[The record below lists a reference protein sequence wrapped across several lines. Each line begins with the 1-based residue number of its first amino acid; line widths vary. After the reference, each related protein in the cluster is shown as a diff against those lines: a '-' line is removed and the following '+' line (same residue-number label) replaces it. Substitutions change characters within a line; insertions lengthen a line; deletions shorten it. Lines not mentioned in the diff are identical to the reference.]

1 MANHVTN
8 HLCFNGKE
16 SNIKK
21 LLADMTGGQFNLKGK
36 TRVYNVEQIED
47 YKFTFLSAWASP
59 FSAMKLISRLH
70 PEVEISVRYFDDD
83 FGANVGE
90 YKLSRGRLVYKNKP
104 KSYTEESYMLA
115 IDIDGGCDYYIEEL
129 LGVNKDD
136 SIDDPYTSACLKVA
150 HNRGAIYDGFPNN
163 VLSKLLELAVNSEQY
178 ERAGVIKK
186 LLEKTIT

>member
-1 MANHVTN
+1 MANYVTN

-21 LLADMTGGQFNLKGK
+21 LLADMTGGQFNWKGK
-36 TRVYNVEQIED
+36 TRVYDVEQIEG

-90 YKLSRGRLVYKNKP
+90 YKLSKGRLVYKNKP

-129 LGVNKDD
+129 LDVNKDD

-178 ERAGVIKK
+178 ERAGAIKK
-186 LLEKTIT
+186 LLEKNIT